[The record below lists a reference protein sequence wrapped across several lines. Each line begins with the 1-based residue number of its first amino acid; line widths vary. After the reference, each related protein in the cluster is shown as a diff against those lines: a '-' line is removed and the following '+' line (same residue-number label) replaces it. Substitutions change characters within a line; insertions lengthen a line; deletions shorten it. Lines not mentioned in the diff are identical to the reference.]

1 MPKKQALGRGLDA
14 LIPDV
19 GASDLEPRSFFYC
32 DIDSIRPNPYQ
43 PRRRFTEQELKDLSG
58 SIKEKGIIQPL
69 VVRTVPTG
77 YELVVG
83 ERRWRAARVA
93 KLKQVPVV
101 AKDVSGSEMVELA
114 LVENIQRQ
122 DLNPLE
128 KAEAYYRL
136 IKEFGL
142 TQEAVAKR
150 VGQDRSTVAN
160 FLRLRNL
167 PKPIQA
173 DIINNTLS
181 MGHARALLAAETP
194 AHQKEAW
201 RRIVSKSLSVRAA
214 EALVKKLKD
223 RKPRASSAKV
233 RSSEDVYMENLADD
247 LTRHLGT
254 RVRIIRRGDR
264 GRLEI
269 EFYGNEDLERLIAKL
284 KPGLSGSTFTVP
296 G

>member
-14 LIPDV
+14 LIPDME
-19 GASDLEPRSFFYC
+19 ASDLEPRSFFYC

-43 PRRRFTEQELKDLSG
+43 PRRRLSEQELKDLSD
-58 SIKEKGIIQPL
+58 SIKEQGIIQPL

-77 YELVVG
+77 YELIVG
-83 ERRWRAARVA
+83 ERRWRAGRLAG
-93 KLKQVPVV
+93 LKQVPVV
-101 AKDVSGSEMVELA
+101 VKDVSGAEMVEMA

-136 IKEFGL
+136 IKEFKL
-142 TQEAVAKR
+142 TQEEVAKR

-167 PKPIQA
+167 PQPIQT
-173 DIINNTLS
+173 DIVNNTLS
-181 MGHARALLAAETP
+181 MGHARALLGAETL
-194 AHQKEAW
+194 AQQKEVW
-201 RRIVSKSLSVRAA
+201 RRIVSKNLSVRAA

-223 RKPRASSAKV
+223 HKPRTSSAKA
-233 RSSEDVYMENLADD
+233 RSSEDVYIESLADD

-254 RVRIIRRGDR
+254 RVRIIRRGKR

-269 EFYGNEDLERLIAKL
+269 DFYGNDDLERVIARL
-284 KPGLSGSTFTVP
+284 KAS
-296 G
+296 

>member
-19 GASDLEPRSFFYC
+19 ETSDLEPRSFFYC

-43 PRRRFTEQELKDLSG
+43 PRRRFTEQELKDLSD

-101 AKDVSGSEMVELA
+101 VKDVSGSEMVELA

-254 RVRIIRRGDR
+254 RVRIIRRGER

-269 EFYGNEDLERLIAKL
+269 EFYGNEDLERLIARL
-284 KPGLSGSTFTVP
+284 KASS
-296 G
+296 

>member
-1 MPKKQALGRGLDA
+1 MVGGDSMPKKQALGRGLDA
-14 LIPDV
+14 LIPGV
-19 GASDLEPRSFFYC
+19 ETSDLEPRSFFYC

-43 PRRRFTEQELKDLSG
+43 PRRRFTDQELKDLSD

-101 AKDVSGSEMVELA
+101 VKDVSGSEMVELA

-194 AHQKEAW
+194 AHQKETW

-223 RKPRASSAKV
+223 LKPRASSAKV

-269 EFYGNEDLERLIAKL
+269 EFYGNEDLERLIATL
-284 KPGLSGSTFTVP
+284 KAS
-296 G
+296 

>member
-14 LIPDV
+14 LIPDME
-19 GASDLEPRSFFYC
+19 ASDLEPRSFFYC

-43 PRRRFTEQELKDLSG
+43 PRRRLSEQELKDLSD
-58 SIKEKGIIQPL
+58 SIKEQGIIQPL

-77 YELVVG
+77 YELIVG
-83 ERRWRAARVA
+83 ERRWRAGRLAG
-93 KLKQVPVV
+93 LKQVPVV
-101 AKDVSGSEMVELA
+101 VKDVSGAEMVEMA

-136 IKEFGL
+136 IKEFKL
-142 TQEAVAKR
+142 TQEEVAKR

-167 PKPIQA
+167 PQPIQT
-173 DIINNTLS
+173 DIVNNTLS
-181 MGHARALLAAETP
+181 MGHARALLGVETL
-194 AHQKEAW
+194 AQQKEVW

-223 RKPRASSAKV
+223 HKPRTSSAKA
-233 RSSEDVYMENLADD
+233 RSSEDVYIESLADD

-254 RVRIIRRGDR
+254 RVRIIRRGKR

-269 EFYGNEDLERLIAKL
+269 DFYGNDDLERVIARL
-284 KPGLSGSTFTVP
+284 KAS
-296 G
+296 

>member
-1 MPKKQALGRGLDA
+1 MVGGHGMPKKQALGRGLDA
-14 LIPDV
+14 LIPDMER
-19 GASDLEPRSFFYC
+19 SDLEPRSFFYC
-32 DIDSIRPNPYQ
+32 DIDSIQPNPYQ
-43 PRRRFTEQELKDLSG
+43 PRRGFSEQELRDLSD

-77 YELVVG
+77 YELIVG
-83 ERRWRAARVA
+83 ERRWRAAREA

-101 AKDVSGSEMVELA
+101 VKDVTGAEMVEMA

-136 IKEFGL
+136 VNEFGF
-142 TQEAVAKR
+142 TQEEVAKR

-167 PKPIQA
+167 PQPIQT
-173 DIINNTLS
+173 DIVNNTLT
-181 MGHARALLAAETP
+181 MGHARALLGAETP
-194 AHQKEAW
+194 AQQKEAW
-201 RRIVSKSLSVRAA
+201 RRIVSKHLSVRAA
-214 EALVKKLKD
+214 EVLVKKLKE
-223 RKPRASSAKV
+223 RSPSASRMKAQ
-233 RSSEDVYMENLADD
+233 SSEDIYIESLADD

-264 GRLEI
+264 GKLEI
-269 EFYGNEDLERLIAKL
+269 EFYGNEDLERLIARL
-284 KPGLSGSTFTVP
+284 KA
-296 G
+296 